1 VNSIRFFFLL
11 DQTATLNCF
20 RCFPFA
26 GVAELVDA
34 LDSGS
39 SVRKDVRVQVS
50 PSAPDFLSSPVKK
63 SKKRIPVMKSVTFLK
78 HTIWFLFFA
87 LALNVYSKNLS
98 DFKTAALEVDTNAQ
112 VTLGFAYSRGPQKNE
127 REALYWMT
135 MAARQDVPLA
145 CRYLGYAYL
154 DGKGTAG
161 NALFAEKWFTR
172 GALKGDT
179 LSMIGLADAL
189 DIRKKPIESVAWL
202 QLADEH
208 SEPRAKWRL
217 DKILPTLNDKEKT
230 KVSQEVARLKATLVK
245 LPAAP
250 SAKLFE
256 KKKHRLVLSNGD
268 SYRGQIENNLP
279 NGFGERISKSGKVYQ
294 GSFKNGWED
303 GFGTLFSAD
312 GLITYQGLWKEGS
325 PTDSLVQPEKEKPTD

>member
-1 VNSIRFFFLL
+1 MN
-11 DQTATLNCF
+11 
-20 RCFPFA
+20 
-26 GVAELVDA
+26 
-34 LDSGS
+34 
-39 SVRKDVRVQVS
+39 
-50 PSAPDFLSSPVKK
+50 
-63 SKKRIPVMKSVTFLK
+63 SVTFLK

-98 DFKTAALEVDTNAQ
+98 DFKTAALEGNINAQ
-112 VTLGFAYSRGPQKNE
+112 VTLGFAYSRGPKKDE

-161 NALFAEKWFTR
+161 NALLAEKWFTK

-189 DIRKKPIESVAWL
+189 GIRKKPIESVAWL
-202 QLADEH
+202 LLAGDL
-208 SEPRAKWRL
+208 SEPQAQWRL
-217 DKILPTLNDKEKT
+217 DRVLPTLDDKEREKIYQ
-230 KVSQEVARLKATLVK
+230 KVARLKATLVK
-245 LPAAP
+245 LPASP

-256 KKKHRLVLSNGD
+256 KKKNRLSLANGD

-279 NGFGERISKSGKVYQ
+279 HGFGERISKSGKIYQ
-294 GSFKNGWED
+294 GSFKNGLED

-312 GLITYQGLWKEGS
+312 GLIIYQGLWRKGNPVDTLPE
-325 PTDSLVQPEKEKPTD
+325 PEKEKATD